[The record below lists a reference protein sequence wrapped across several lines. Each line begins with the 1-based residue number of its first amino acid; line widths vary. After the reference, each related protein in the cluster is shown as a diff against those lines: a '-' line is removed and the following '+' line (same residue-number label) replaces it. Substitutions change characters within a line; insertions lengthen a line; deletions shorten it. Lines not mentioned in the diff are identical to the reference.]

1 MNKVELLAPAG
12 DLEKLKA
19 AIIYGADAVYV
30 GGESF
35 GMRTAAK
42 NFSPEEM
49 KEGVEFCHER
59 GKKIYVTLNI
69 IPHNDDFEGLEEY
82 LKFLNEIQVDAV
94 IVADPGVL
102 MMVKEHIPSMEIH
115 LSTQANNTNYHAAK
129 FWYDQGVKRIVTA
142 RELSFEE
149 IKKFRDS
156 IPKEMEIESFVHG
169 AMCISYS
176 GRCLLSNYMTG
187 RDANRG
193 ACAHPCRWKYYLVEE
208 KRPGEFFP
216 IEEDESGTYIFNS
229 KDLCLI
235 DSVKEVIESGI
246 DSLKIEGRV
255 KTAYYVATVVRAYR
269 IAIDQY
275 YEDPENYQFDP
286 ELLEEVKKASY
297 RDFTH
302 GFYKEKANH
311 ESQNYGSSS
320 YIRNYDFVG
329 IAHENKD
336 GLVLVEIRNRTFVGD
351 KIEVI
356 SPHTRETIYT
366 TVSAMYNESMEPIE
380 VAPRPKELVW
390 MKLGMELEKDSFL
403 RKKDEKES
411 LIC

>member
-311 ESQNYGSSS
+311 DSQNYGSSS

>member
-12 DLEKLKA
+12 DLEKLQA
-19 AIIYGADAVYV
+19 AIIFGADAVYV

-49 KEGVEFCHER
+49 RTGVEFCHSR
-59 GKKIYVTLNI
+59 GKKLYVTLNI
-69 IPHNDDFEGLEEY
+69 IPHNDDFKGLEEY
-82 LKFLNEIQVDAV
+82 LKFLQEIRVDAV

-102 MMVKEHIPSMEIH
+102 MMVKKHAPEMEIH
-115 LSTQANNTNYHAAK
+115 LSTQANNTNYHSAR
-129 FWYDQGVKRIVTA
+129 FWYEQGVKRIVTA
-142 RELSFEE
+142 RELSFAE
-149 IKKFRDS
+149 IKQFREV
-156 IPKEMEIESFVHG
+156 IPKEMEIESFVHR

-176 GRCLLSNYMTG
+176 GRCLLSNYMTS

-193 ACAHPCRWKYYLVEE
+193 SCAHPCRWKYYLVEE
-208 KRPGEFFP
+208 KRPGEYFP

-235 DSVKEVIESGI
+235 DSIKEVIESGI
-246 DSLKIEGRV
+246 NSLKIEGRV

-269 IAIDQY
+269 IAIDRY
-275 YEDPENYQFDP
+275 YEDPDGYQFDP

-302 GFYKEKANH
+302 GFYIDRPDH
-311 ESQNYGSSS
+311 EAQNYGSSS

-329 IAHENKD
+329 VVRQNSED
-336 GLVLVEIRNRTFVGD
+336 LTLVEIRNRTFVGD
-351 KIEVI
+351 EVEII
-356 SPHTRETIYT
+356 SPHLRETIYAK
-366 TVSAMYNESMEPIE
+366 VHEMYNENMEAIE
-380 VAPRPKELVW
+380 VAPRPKEFVW
-390 MKLGMELEKDSFL
+390 MKFGVNLEKDSFI
-403 RKKDEKES
+403 RKKDTKEN

>member
-12 DLEKLKA
+12 DLEKLQA
-19 AIIYGADAVYV
+19 AIIFGADAVYV

-49 KEGVEFCHER
+49 RTGVEFCHSR
-59 GKKIYVTLNI
+59 GKKLYVTLNI
-69 IPHNDDFEGLEEY
+69 IPHNDDFKGLEEY
-82 LKFLNEIQVDAV
+82 LKFLQEIRVDAV

-102 MMVKEHIPSMEIH
+102 MMVKKHAPEMEIH
-115 LSTQANNTNYHAAK
+115 LSTQANNTNYHSAR
-129 FWYDQGVKRIVTA
+129 FWYEQGVKRIVTA
-142 RELSFEE
+142 RELSFAE
-149 IKKFRDS
+149 IKQFREV

-176 GRCLLSNYMTG
+176 GRCLLSNYMTS

-193 ACAHPCRWKYYLVEE
+193 SCAHPCRWKYYLVEE
-208 KRPGEFFP
+208 KRPGEYFP

-235 DSVKEVIESGI
+235 DSIKEVIESGI
-246 DSLKIEGRV
+246 NSLKIEGRV

-269 IAIDQY
+269 IAIDRY
-275 YEDPENYQFDP
+275 YEDPDGYQFDP

-302 GFYKEKANH
+302 GFYIDRPDH
-311 ESQNYGSSS
+311 EAQNYGSSS

-329 IAHENKD
+329 VVRQNSED
-336 GLVLVEIRNRTFVGD
+336 LTLVEIRNRTFVGD
-351 KIEVI
+351 EVEII
-356 SPHTRETIYT
+356 SPHLRETIYAK
-366 TVSAMYNESMEPIE
+366 VHEMYNENMEAIE
-380 VAPRPKELVW
+380 VAPRPKEFVW
-390 MKLGMELEKDSFL
+390 MKFGVNLEKDSFI
-403 RKKDEKES
+403 RKKDTKEN

>member
-19 AIIYGADAVYV
+19 AIMYGADAVYV

-42 NFSPEEM
+42 NFTPDEM
-49 KEGVEFCHER
+49 KEGVEFCHSR

-69 IPHNDDFEGLEEY
+69 IPHNHDFEGLESY
-82 LKFLNEIQVDAV
+82 LKFLDEIGVDAV

-102 MMVKEHIPSMEIH
+102 MMVKEHIPNMEIH
-115 LSTQANNTNYHAAK
+115 LSTQANNTNFYSAK
-129 FWYDQGVKRIVTA
+129 FWYNQGVKRIVTA
-142 RELSFEE
+142 RELSFDE
-149 IKKFRDS
+149 IKEFRES
-156 IPKEMEIESFVHG
+156 IPEDMHIESFVHG

-193 ACAHPCRWKYYLVEE
+193 SCAHPCRWKYSLVEE
-208 KRPGEFFP
+208 KRPGEYFP

-229 KDLCLI
+229 KDLCMI
-235 DSVKEVIESGI
+235 DSIKEIIESGI

-269 IAIDQY
+269 LALDSY
-275 YEDPENYQFDP
+275 YEDPENYVFDP
-286 ELLEEVKKASY
+286 ELLEELKKASY
-297 RDFTH
+297 RDFTS
-302 GFYKEKANH
+302 GFYKDKPDSD
-311 ESQNYGSSS
+311 SQNYGSSS

-329 IAHENKD
+329 
-336 GLVLVEIRNRTFVGD
+336 LVTRQKEHLVQVEVRNRIFLGD
-351 KIEVI
+351 EIEI
-356 SPHTRETIYT
+356 IAPNLKHTVYT
-366 TVSAMYNESMEPIE
+366 TIREMYNENMEPIE

-390 MKLGMELEKDSFL
+390 VNLGDVFEPHAIL
-403 RKKDEKES
+403 RKKSEKEA
-411 LIC
+411 LC